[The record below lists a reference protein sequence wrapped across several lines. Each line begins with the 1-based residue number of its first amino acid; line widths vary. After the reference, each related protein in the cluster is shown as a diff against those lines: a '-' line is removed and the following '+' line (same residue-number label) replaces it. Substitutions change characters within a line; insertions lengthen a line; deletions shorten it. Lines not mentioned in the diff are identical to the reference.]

1 MDQDVMQTLPDGT
14 KFSLPRRADAAN
26 ARKIIDFRSTRGN
39 EIYLWTMP
47 RTGGGL
53 CYLFNRGE
61 GCPPS
66 ESGAGFPTLN
76 GGLSGG
82 ADPILLFLQTK
93 PDVAAVELRY
103 QNGDSE
109 RVMPVDGFVLT
120 EITTAHYAQG
130 RRLASA
136 VALDR
141 SGSTLDTERFD
152 PQSMGVY
159 PCRTPKKLGYGVSAC
174 P

>member
-120 EITTAHYAQG
+120 EITRAHYAQG
-130 RRLASA
+130 AGSHQPLHSTGAEARWTPNASTRRAWASTRA
-136 VALDR
+136 APRR
-141 SGSTLDTERFD
+141 S
-152 PQSMGVY
+152 
-159 PCRTPKKLGYGVSAC
+159 SATA
-174 P
+174 